1 MLKSDKRLPACE
13 DTDPMPFGQYQGTPM
28 QDVPPRY
35 LLWLHEQGCRNIRV
49 ANYIFN
55 SMDALKMETGDKE

>member
-1 MLKSDKRLPACE
+1 
-13 DTDPMPFGQYQGTPM
+13 M